1 MTESNVGLPAD
12 AERFVLPSH
21 FVESDSLEVQGF
33 VTSALR
39 DLPAD
44 ATDRDKAIRLFEA
57 VRDDI
62 RYDPYC
68 FALDEESY
76 RASKIAGAE
85 AAFCVPKAILLAACL
100 RAVGIPAALG
110 FADVR
115 NHLNTPKLQELMG
128 TDLFIYHGYVQLWLD
143 GEPYKVTPAF
153 NMELCERFGVKP
165 LIFDGYHDA
174 LFHEF
179 DEENQRHMEYVND
192 RGLYFDAP
200 IAEFLTAFKATYP
213 KLEEFNRIRI
223 SRDASGYDS
232 GFAKEEAREVSG
244 GFHAWAGVSLSQ
256 CPDERRFN
264 KGVRTPVGS
273 ATAAHGRRLC
283 GRNSRWP
290 DRLGLSDAAGSLQAG
305 DDGNDGRCCQ
315 YRRHRPR
322 QSALVATR
330 APG

>member
-1 MTESNVGLPAD
+1 MDKSDHDLPAE
-12 AERFVLPSH
+12 AERYVMPSR

-39 DLPAD
+39 NLPVD
-44 ATDRDKAIRLFEA
+44 ATNRDKAVRLFEA

-68 FALDEESY
+68 FALDEDSY
-76 RASKIAGAE
+76 RASRIAGAE

-128 TDLFIYHGYVQLWLD
+128 TDLFIYHGYVQLWL
-143 GEPYKVTPAF
+143 GNEAYKVTPAF

-165 LIFDGYHDA
+165 LVFDGYHDA

-179 DEENQRHMEYVND
+179 DEQDHRHMEYVND

-200 IAEFLTAFKATYP
+200 MSEFLVAFKETYP

-223 SRDASGYDS
+223 SKDASGYDD
-232 GFAKEEAREVSG
+232 GFAKEGAS
-244 GFHAWAGVSLSQ
+244 
-256 CPDERRFN
+256 
-264 KGVRTPVGS
+264 
-273 ATAAHGRRLC
+273 
-283 GRNSRWP
+283 
-290 DRLGLSDAAGSLQAG
+290 
-305 DDGNDGRCCQ
+305 
-315 YRRHRPR
+315 
-322 QSALVATR
+322 
-330 APG
+330 